1 MDGFGTDTTNASVM
15 GDNAPKECLCPEF
28 KREAVDLCR
37 QSGMGAA
44 QVALGIGP
52 NRLTRWWREFEESG
66 RSTYGGRGSARD
78 EEIARLKRE
87 ISAAQGAGFLTRRR
101 HILRHGIEV
110 RYRAIDAGR
119 EQDPV
124 RLICCCAQGPTPMG
138 HGHHANPDGRGL
150 AVSVHGHRSVQKR
163 SVRRADEQLAA
174 APARSRCCH
183 CRPWSAR

>member
-1 MDGFGTDTTNASVM
+1 M

-44 QVALGIGP
+44 QVARGIGIGP

-119 EQDPV
+119 EQDRQP
-124 RLICCCAQGPTPMG
+124 IAQ
-138 HGHHANPDGRGL
+138 
-150 AVSVHGHRSVQKR
+150 HRSGR
-163 SVRRADEQLAA
+163 EAPSAA
-174 APARSRCCH
+174 GSLVEVNMNVSEVCCLLEL
-183 CRPWSAR
+183 